1 MLEAQRDALEDF
13 VGHIKVIRTK
23 KLNCNIN
30 TVENLVLAEEVKAQD
45 GVQRH
50 FHSVLNAAYD
60 IVNYAEAQCGDIDQ
74 TLKNQFLLYLLPS
87 VLTWH
92 KSDYA

>member
-30 TVENLVLAEEVKAQD
+30 TVENLVRAEKGKAQD

-50 FHSVLNAAYD
+50 FRSVLNAAYD

>member
-30 TVENLVLAEEVKAQD
+30 TVENLVRAEEGKAQD

-50 FHSVLNAAYD
+50 FRFVLNAAYD

-92 KSDYA
+92 KCDYA